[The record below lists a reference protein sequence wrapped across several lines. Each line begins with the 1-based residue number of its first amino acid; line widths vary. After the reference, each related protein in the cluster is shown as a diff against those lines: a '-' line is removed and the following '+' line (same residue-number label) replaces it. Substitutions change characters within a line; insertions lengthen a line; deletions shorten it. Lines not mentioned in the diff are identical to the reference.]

1 MSRRART
8 AGRIGAFVALV
19 FLMTGCIK
27 LNMNLGIN
35 SDDTVSGTVEFGV
48 QKELLDLTGQNVE
61 DLLGSDAPFPS
72 NAPGVTVEPF
82 DDGEFAGQ
90 QFIFEDVPIAEFN
103 SGGFVGGTGATG
115 ISGVTGA
122 GDTLNIARQGDTFV
136 VTGVL
141 DLSTGL
147 SGATG
152 PFGGSGGAQFFES
165 ADIKIAITFPGA
177 VVQAPG
183 GQIDGNTVTYVPK
196 FGERLEINATGS
208 AVDNG
213 EAADVVGGSDS
224 MLPLILIIAGVV
236 LVLLIIIGLVIR
248 SRRHKGGD
256 AGTTGFG
263 EAGPAAPPD
272 VATPAPGAPTDA
284 HSSGAHTADAA
295 GRTTAAT
302 PRPRA
307 EAASL
312 RARPTGAASGGP
324 GQHPSDEDV
333 LRERRPL
340 AAVEP
345 DDRLDRRERARR
357 ALDLDDA
364 TVQPG
369 GRASAPARCSGPCE
383 LERFLA
389 REAVQPLH
397 GRRCKRVGHR
407 HHLGLTCGP
416 TSRGEGARRTAP
428 SIFLDRRPVGRWS
441 RTACGYPAVPVTKHR
456 EVRVD

>member
-27 LNMNLGIN
+27 LNMDLGIN
-35 SDDTVSGTVEFGV
+35 SDNTVSGTVEFGV

-103 SGGFVGGTGATG
+103 SGGFVGNTGATG
-115 ISGVTGA
+115 ATAASGVTGA

-141 DLSTGL
+141 DLSSGLSGL

-152 PFGGSGGAQFFES
+152 PFGGTGGAQFFES
-165 ADIKIAITFPGA
+165 AEIKIAITFPGA

-208 AVDNG
+208 AVENG

-236 LVLLIIIGLVIR
+236 LVVLIIIVLLIR

-263 EAGPAAPPD
+263 EAGPAAAPD
-272 VATPAPGAPTDA
+272 VATPPPGAPTDA
-284 HSSGAHTADAA
+284 S
-295 GRTTAAT
+295 
-302 PRPRA
+302 P
-307 EAASL
+307 
-312 RARPTGAASGGP
+312 
-324 GQHPSDEDV
+324 
-333 LRERRPL
+333 
-340 AAVEP
+340 
-345 DDRLDRRERARR
+345 
-357 ALDLDDA
+357 
-364 TVQPG
+364 
-369 GRASAPARCSGPCE
+369 APAPPMPP
-383 LERFLA
+383 A
-389 REAVQPLH
+389 AP
-397 GRRCKRVGHR
+397 
-407 HHLGLTCGP
+407 P
-416 TSRGEGARRTAP
+416 PPPPAEG
-428 SIFLDRRPVGRWS
+428 
-441 RTACGYPAVPVTKHR
+441 
-456 EVRVD
+456 